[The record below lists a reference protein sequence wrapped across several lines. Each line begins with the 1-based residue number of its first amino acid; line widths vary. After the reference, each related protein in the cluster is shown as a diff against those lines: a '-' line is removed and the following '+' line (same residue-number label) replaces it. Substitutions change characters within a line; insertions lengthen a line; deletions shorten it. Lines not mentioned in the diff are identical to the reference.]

1 MCKRFSVHTGKTRL
15 VFLCIFPP
23 PSSLRFLLIQEVS
36 PCFEGCLGCRYG
48 QNKSVYVY
56 RLLAAGTMEEKIY
69 LRQVTKEG
77 LSARIV
83 DEQNVSRNFTQ
94 QDIDDL
100 FNPVEE
106 EEEESESEC
115 EKEVEII
122 DAAKET
128 LQERCSDQQE
138 HSSLPATA
146 VEQANKGAP

>member
-1 MCKRFSVHTGKTRL
+1 M
-15 VFLCIFPP
+15 
-23 PSSLRFLLIQEVS
+23 
-36 PCFEGCLGCRYG
+36 GCRYG

-106 EEEESESEC
+106 EEEEESESEW

-122 DAAKET
+122 DAEKET
-128 LQERCSDQQE
+128 LQEQSADQQE
-138 HSSLPATA
+138 HRTLPATA